1 MGGSSDTYDHR
12 IATPSTSSLAVR
24 ATPFAFVL
32 IWATGFVV
40 AKYAVPYAE
49 PLSFLVLRYIGVV
62 VLMLALAVV
71 ARAPWPDRRAAL
83 HLAIAGAG
91 IQAGYLGGVW
101 AAIGAGMPAGVAA
114 LVVNLQPVLTGL
126 WTGLFGKRLTARQG
140 AGLLLGFAGV
150 VLVVSS
156 KLTARGITPLTLGL
170 TTLALLSITSGTLYQ
185 SRFCPHFD
193 LRTGQ
198 VVQFVSAIAVTL
210 PFVLVF
216 ESFRVHWTPQLIGA
230 LAWSVLA
237 LTGGAISLLFL
248 DAAPRR
254 RRPGDKLLLPCAGD
268 HRADGMDRVPGDTR
282 APSGGRDADQ
292 HHRRRHGDAASPV
305 ATLPPQRHQ
314 RD

>member
-1 MGGSSDTYDHR
+1 M
-12 IATPSTSSLAVR
+12 R

-62 VLMLALAVV
+62 VLMLALAVL
-71 ARAPWPDRRAAL
+71 ARAPWPDRRTAL
-83 HLAIAGAG
+83 HLAVAGAG

-126 WTGLFGKRLTARQG
+126 WTGLFGKRLTVRQE
-140 AGLLLGFAGV
+140 L
-150 VLVVSS
+150 VSS
-156 KLTARGITPLTLGL
+156 SASPVSSSSSPPSSTARGITPLTLGL

-216 ESFRVHWTPQLIGA
+216 EFVPAS
-230 LAWSVLA
+230 
-237 LTGGAISLLFL
+237 TG
-248 DAAPRR
+248 
-254 RRPGDKLLLPCAGD
+254 
-268 HRADGMDRVPGDTR
+268 HR
-282 APSGGRDADQ
+282 S
-292 HHRRRHGDAASPV
+292 
-305 ATLPPQRHQ
+305 
-314 RD
+314 

>member
-1 MGGSSDTYDHR
+1 M
-12 IATPSTSSLAVR
+12 R
-24 ATPFAFVL
+24 ATPFAFVV

-62 VLMLALAVV
+62 VLMLALAVL

-83 HLAIAGAG
+83 HLAVAGAG

-126 WTGLFGKRLTARQG
+126 WTGLIGRRLTVRQG

-248 DAAPRR
+248 MLRRGAAAQVTSYFY
-254 RRPGDKLLLPCAGD
+254 L
-268 HRADGMDRVPGDTR
+268 VPGITALMAWIMFRETLGLPAVAGMLLSIIGVAMATR
-282 APSGGRDADQ
+282 RAR
-292 HHRRRHGDAASPV
+292 
-305 ATLPPQRHQ
+305 
-314 RD
+314 

>member
-1 MGGSSDTYDHR
+1 
-12 IATPSTSSLAVR
+12 VR

-62 VLMLALAVV
+62 VLMLALAVL

-83 HLAIAGAG
+83 HLAVAGAG

-126 WTGLFGKRLTARQG
+126 WTGLFGKRLTVRQG
-140 AGLLLGFAGV
+140 VGLLLGFAGV
-150 VLVVSS
+150 VLVVST

-248 DAAPRR
+248 MLRRGAAAQVTSYFY
-254 RRPGDKLLLPCAGD
+254 L
-268 HRADGMDRVPGDTR
+268 VPGITALMAWIMFRETLGLPAVVGMLLSIIGVAMATR
-282 APSGGRDADQ
+282 RAQ
-292 HHRRRHGDAASPV
+292 
-305 ATLPPQRHQ
+305 
-314 RD
+314 

>member
-1 MGGSSDTYDHR
+1 M
-12 IATPSTSSLAVR
+12 R

-62 VLMLALAVV
+62 VLMLALAVL

-83 HLAIAGAG
+83 HLAVAGAG

-140 AGLLLGFAGV
+140 VGLLLGFAGV
-150 VLVVSS
+150 ALVVSS

-185 SRFCPHFD
+185 TRFCPYFD

-198 VVQFVSAIAVTL
+198 VVQFVSAVAVTL

-216 ESFRVHWTPQLIGA
+216 ESFRVDWTPQLIGA

-248 DAAPRR
+248 MLRRGAA
-254 RRPGDKLLLPCAGD
+254 DQVTSYFYL
-268 HRADGMDRVPGDTR
+268 VPGITALLAWTMFGETLGLPAVAGMLLSIIGVAMTTR
-282 APSGGRDADQ
+282 RVQ
-292 HHRRRHGDAASPV
+292 
-305 ATLPPQRHQ
+305 
-314 RD
+314 

>member
-1 MGGSSDTYDHR
+1 
-12 IATPSTSSLAVR
+12 L
-24 ATPFAFVL
+24 L

-62 VLMLALAVV
+62 VLMLALAVL
-71 ARAPWPDRRAAL
+71 AHAPWPDRRAVL
-83 HLAIAGAG
+83 HLAVAGAG

-126 WTGLFGKRLTARQG
+126 WTGLFGKRLTVRQG
-140 AGLLLGFAGV
+140 AGLL
-150 VLVVSS
+150 
-156 KLTARGITPLTLGL
+156 RGITPLTLGL
-170 TTLALLSITSGTLYQ
+170 TILALLSITSGTLYQ

-210 PFVLVF
+210 PFALVF
-216 ESFRVHWTPQLIGA
+216 ESFRVHWSPQLIGA

-237 LTGGAISLLFL
+237 LTGGAVSLLFL
-248 DAAPRR
+248 MLRRGAAAQVTSYFY
-254 RRPGDKLLLPCAGD
+254 L
-268 HRADGMDRVPGDTR
+268 VPGITALMAWIMFRETLGLLAVAGMLLSIIGVAMTTR
-282 APSGGRDADQ
+282 RAQ
-292 HHRRRHGDAASPV
+292 
-305 ATLPPQRHQ
+305 
-314 RD
+314 

>member
-1 MGGSSDTYDHR
+1 VHSCGRESRDTYHHR

-62 VLMLALAVV
+62 VLMLALAVL

-83 HLAIAGAG
+83 HLAVAGAG

-126 WTGLFGKRLTARQG
+126 WMGLFGRRLTVRQG

-170 TTLALLSITSGTLYQ
+170 TTLALLSITGGTLYQ
-185 SRFCPHFD
+185 SRFCPRFD

-216 ESFRVHWTPQLIGA
+216 ESFRVRWTPQLIGA

-248 DAAPRR
+248 MLRRGAAAQVTSYFY
-254 RRPGDKLLLPCAGD
+254 L
-268 HRADGMDRVPGDTR
+268 VPGITALMAWIMFRETLGLTAVAGMLISIIGVAMTTR
-282 APSGGRDADQ
+282 RAQ
-292 HHRRRHGDAASPV
+292 
-305 ATLPPQRHQ
+305 
-314 RD
+314 